1 MQLTT
6 RTSSIIAI
14 LALEVTT
21 STLLTS
27 TTFAAKTNTHHH
39 GKLNTSNSTYSL
51 TNSTNNI
58 GSISSI
64 VHKHKR
70 PHIEVEN
77 AGEIRGHLDPKA
89 DA

>member
-1 MQLTT
+1 MQITL
-6 RTSSIIAI
+6 RLSIIAI
-14 LALEVTT
+14 LALAMTI
-21 STLLTS
+21 STLLIS
-27 TTFAAKTNTHHH
+27 TTLAAKTNTHHH
-39 GKLNTSNSTYSL
+39 GKLNTSNSTNSL

-64 VHKHKR
+64 VHKHKH

-77 AGEIRGHLDPKA
+77 AGEIKGHLDPKS